1 MMTVLTAILTISSPI
16 LLILGLLELAAW
28 RDRRREAMVA
38 RQIRL
43 TDALAEE
50 IGPVVAPLVSK
61 PLGRPWRVEVQVPVG
76 RPAVVSRV
84 VAIAHDV
91 LTRTGANR
99 YELVLTP
106 TPLSAGPLGTAPRSV
121 RRLQAA

>member
-1 MMTVLTAILTISSPI
+1 MMTAVVTILTVSSPI
-16 LLILGLLELAAW
+16 LLVLGLLELAAW
-28 RDRRREAMVA
+28 RERRRAAMVA

-43 TDALAEE
+43 TDALADEL
-50 IGPVVAPLVSK
+50 GPVVAPLVSK

-76 RPAVVSRV
+76 RPAVVSRL
-84 VAIAHDV
+84 VAIAHDT
-91 LTRTGANR
+91 LTRTGAGR

-106 TPLSAGPLGTAPRSV
+106 TPVSPRPLGTAPRAA

>member
-1 MMTVLTAILTISSPI
+1 MMTAVTTILTFSSPI
-16 LLILGLLELAAW
+16 LLVLGLLELAAW
-28 RDRRREAMVA
+28 RERRSAAMVA

-43 TDALAEE
+43 TDALAAEL
-50 IGPVVAPLVSK
+50 GPVVAPLVSK
-61 PLGRPWRVEVQVPVG
+61 PLGQPWRVEVQVPVG

-84 VAIAHDV
+84 VAIAHDT
-91 LTRTGANR
+91 LTRTGAGR

-106 TPLSAGPLGTAPRSV
+106 APASTRPLGTVPRAA

>member
-1 MMTVLTAILTISSPI
+1 MMTVLTAILTTSSPI

-28 RDRRREAMVA
+28 RDRRREAVVA

-76 RPAVVSRV
+76 RPGVVSRV

-91 LTRTGANR
+91 LTRTGAKQ

-106 TPLSAGPLGTAPRSV
+106 TPLSTGPLGIVPRSA